1 MKTLQNTIR
10 KGKDGRAI
18 MTEMEILAIR
28 LLSKIEEMVN
38 SPIATSE
45 YKVEEIKKLITD
57 FGL

>member
-18 MTEMEILAIR
+18 MTEMEIVAIR
-28 LLSKIEEMVN
+28 LLSNIEEMVN

>member
-18 MTEMEILAIR
+18 MTEMEIVAIR
-28 LLSKIEEMVN
+28 LLSKIEETVN

-45 YKVEEIKKLITD
+45 YKLEEVKKLLID

>member
-10 KGKDGRAI
+10 RGKDGRAI
-18 MTEMEILAIR
+18 MTEMEIVAIR
-28 LLSKIEEMVN
+28 LLSNIEEMVN

>member
-10 KGKDGRAI
+10 RGEDGRAI
-18 MTEMEILAIR
+18 MTEMEIVAIR
-28 LLSKIEEMVN
+28 LLSKIEETVN

>member
-1 MKTLQNTIR
+1 MKTIQNTIR

-18 MTEMEILAIR
+18 MTEMEILAIK
-28 LLSKIEEMVN
+28 LLSNIEETVN

>member
-10 KGKDGRAI
+10 RGEDGRAI
-18 MTEMEILAIR
+18 MTEMEIVAIR
-28 LLSKIEEMVN
+28 LLSKIEEKVN

>member
-1 MKTLQNTIR
+1 
-10 KGKDGRAI
+10 
-18 MTEMEILAIR
+18 
-28 LLSKIEEMVN
+28 LSKIEETVN

>member
-1 MKTLQNTIR
+1 
-10 KGKDGRAI
+10 
-18 MTEMEILAIR
+18 MTEMEIVAIR
-28 LLSKIEEMVN
+28 LLSKIEETVN

>member
-28 LLSKIEEMVN
+28 LLSNIEEMVN